1 MGIFDELRGKFSEK
15 KDIPN
20 IVCMHCNKEFLT
32 YDELNAHIPNCKFRK
47 EAYKMI
53 SNFGDEVSS
62 DIKKEE
68 KFARQTSSPKK
79 SLKRKLSRNTGKRKS
94 SKKSKSKKL
103 KRSSKKKAKSGSKR
117 KVSSKKSSKRS
128 SKKKSKRR

>member
-1 MGIFDELRGKFSEK
+1 MGIFDELKGKFIEK
-15 KDIPN
+15 RDIPN

-53 SNFGDEVSS
+53 SNFGDEVLS
-62 DIKKEE
+62 DVRKEE
-68 KFARQTSSPKK
+68 KIAKQTSPSKK
-79 SLKRKLSRNTGKRKS
+79 SLKRKVSRKTRPSKRKS
-94 SKKSKSKKL
+94 SKKAKSKK
-103 KRSSKKKAKSGSKR
+103 SSKKKAKSG
-117 KVSSKKSSKRS
+117 SKKSSKRS

>member
-32 YDELNAHIPNCKFRK
+32 YDELNVHIPNCKFRK

-94 SKKSKSKKL
+94 SKKAKSKKGS
-103 KRSSKKKAKSGSKR
+103 KKKSKSGAKKKSSSKK
-117 KVSSKKSSKRS
+117 SKKSSK
-128 SKKKSKRR
+128 KSKRR

>member
-94 SKKSKSKKL
+94 SKKSKSKKGS
-103 KRSSKKKAKSGSKR
+103 KKKSKSGAKKKSSSKK
-117 KVSSKKSSKRS
+117 SKKSSK
-128 SKKKSKRR
+128 